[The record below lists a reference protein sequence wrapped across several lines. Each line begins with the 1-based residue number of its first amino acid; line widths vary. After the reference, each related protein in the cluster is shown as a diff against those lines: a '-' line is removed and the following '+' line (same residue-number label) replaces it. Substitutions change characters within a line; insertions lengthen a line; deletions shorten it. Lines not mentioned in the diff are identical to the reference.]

1 MLDCIIRGGT
11 VIDGTGTPGI
21 LADIGIRNGRI
32 EAIGS
37 IKDSATRVV
46 DAGGLTVAP
55 GFVDVHTHYDAQ
67 VKWDPALTPSSLH
80 GVTTVIGGNCGFT
93 LAPVNDNSI
102 EYITRMLA
110 CVEGMPV
117 AALQEALKFDWRSYS
132 DWLDTLEGKLGINAG
147 FMAGHSTIRRFVMGD
162 DWRRAATD
170 AEIEKIAAQVDE
182 AVRAGA
188 LGFSSSWGGAHGDHE
203 GNPVPSR
210 FAARE
215 ELIRVSGVIRK
226 HPGTR
231 LEFIPP
237 TTSTSFDEATISL
250 MAEMSAAADRTLNWN
265 ILAVGLSGTEADIW
279 SRVAAHDAAAK
290 RGGQVFA
297 LTLPIPLQVRTNLR
311 TTLTF
316 NAIPPFREVL
326 AMPDPQRLKALAD
339 PAIRKRIIDHI
350 VSEGHAKRLT
360 MNFAD
365 FTVDSVGAPKLKAVE
380 GRVISEIANDRRCS
394 AFDAF
399 LDIAIEDN
407 LDTWFLTP
415 EGGSD
420 EASWKLRSK
429 VWDDP
434 RVLVGGS
441 DAGAHLDSTN
451 SFAFFTDF
459 IGPSVR
465 NRKLISLESAIHKIT
480 DQPARFYGLRDRGRI
495 ASGYCA
501 DLVVFDAATV
511 RTGKTTMRHDLPGG
525 QSRIFAE
532 AEGIDRVIVGGTDVV
547 VGRKP
552 TGALPGTLLRSGRDT
567 H

>member
-1 MLDCIIRGGT
+1 MLDCIIRGGM
-11 VIDGTGTPGI
+11 VVDGTGAPSCRADVGI
-21 LADIGIRNGRI
+21 LDGRI
-32 EAIGS
+32 TAIGS
-37 IKDSATRVV
+37 INEGARRTVN
-46 DAGGLTVAP
+46 AEGLVVAP
-55 GFVDVHTHYDAQ
+55 GFIDVHTHYDAQ

-80 GVTTVIGGNCGFT
+80 GVTSVIGGNCGFT
-93 LAPVNDNSI
+93 LAPVNDASI
-102 EYITRMLA
+102 DYITRMLA

-117 AALQEALKFDWRSYS
+117 AALQAALKFDWRSYAE
-132 DWLDTLEGKLGINAG
+132 WLATLEGRLGINAG
-147 FMAGHSTIRRFVMGD
+147 FMAGHSTTRRLVMGD

-170 AEIEKIAAQVDE
+170 AEIVAIASQVEE
-182 AVRAGA
+182 AIRAGA

-210 FAARE
+210 FADRN
-215 ELIRVSGVIRK
+215 ELVRIAGVLRPY
-226 HPGTR
+226 PGTR

-237 TTSTSFDEATISL
+237 TNSTSFDDVTVGL
-250 MAEMSAAADRTLNWN
+250 MADMSAAAGRSLNWN
-265 ILAVGLSGTEADIW
+265 ILAVGLSGTAADIW
-279 SRVAAHDAAAK
+279 ARVATHDRAAQ
-290 RGGQVFA
+290 RGGEVVA

-326 AMPDPQRLKALAD
+326 SLPEKEKFRALAD
-339 PAIRKRIIDHI
+339 PAVRTRINDCI
-350 VSEGHAKRLT
+350 VSEGHARRLT

-365 FTVDSVGAPKLKAVE
+365 FTVDSVRAPQLKGVE
-380 GRVISEIANDRRCS
+380 GRLISEIAAERGCT

-399 LDIAIEDN
+399 LDIALEDN
-407 LDTWFLTP
+407 LDTWFLSP

-420 EASWKLRSK
+420 DESWRLRAQ

-465 NRKLISLESAIHKIT
+465 ERRLISLEQAVHKVT
-480 DQPARFYGLRDRGRI
+480 DQPARFYGLRDRGRL
-495 ASGYCA
+495 AAGYCA
-501 DLVVFDAATV
+501 DIVIFDPASV
-511 RTGKTTMRHDLPGG
+511 RTGMTSMRSDLPGG

-532 AEGIDRVIVGGTDVV
+532 AVGIERVMVGGTDVV
-547 VGRKP
+547 VGRNL

-567 H
+567 A